1 VADINKLLR
10 ADDSHISTV
19 LFDLGSTLIYFEGD
33 WEAVILEGN
42 LRLVRFLKESGFQI
56 DEDNFLKR
64 FRAEL
69 QAYFIE
75 RETEFIEHTSAYILR
90 QVFLEYGYP
99 AVPDKVIRD
108 ALRVMYSV
116 SQAYW
121 KPESDTHPTLDL
133 LITQGYSL
141 GLISNASD
149 DDDVQSL
156 IDQARLR
163 PYFGTILTSAA
174 QGIRKP
180 NPQIFFTAL
189 TNLAAQPGQAVMV
202 GDTLG
207 ADILGARN
215 AGMRSIWI
223 TRRADSPANRA
234 HADTIQPDATIA
246 TLSELPRTLAHL
258 NGA

>member
-1 VADINKLLR
+1 VADSTNLLQ
-10 ADDSHISTV
+10 AHDAQIDTV
-19 LFDLGSTLIYFEGD
+19 LFDLGSTLIYFDGD
-33 WEAVILEGN
+33 WNEVILEGN
-42 LRLVRFLKESGFQI
+42 LRLVRFLKESDFEI
-56 DEDNFLKR
+56 DEAKFLKR
-64 FRAEL
+64 FRDEL

-90 QVFLEYGYP
+90 LVLAEYGYP
-99 AVPDKVIRD
+99 MVPDQVVRD
-108 ALRVMYSV
+108 ALGVMYSV

-121 KPESDTHPTLDL
+121 KPESDAHPALDL
-133 LITQGYSL
+133 LKSKGYRL

-163 PYFGTILTSAA
+163 PYFDTILTSAA

-180 NPQIFFTAL
+180 NPQIFHTAL
-189 TNLAAQPGQAVMV
+189 TNLGTRPRQAVMV

-215 AGMRSIWI
+215 AGMRSVWI
-223 TRRADSPANRA
+223 TRRADTPANHA
-234 HADTIQPDATIA
+234 HADTIQPDITIA
-246 TLSELPRTLAHL
+246 TLRELPDALTHL
-258 NGA
+258 NDV